1 MMQFIKISD
10 GLSRIIKTVICFSVV
25 FFEAATASTQLEI
38 RAGVVSGEIKP
49 DSGIYAAGLTGH
61 VIYNGLY
68 ALSPKLQLMLEERF
82 DGVKS
87 LYSDK
92 DDEVAMQNYPLK
104 EKLLPS
110 SNIASAGLRWTG
122 LGDAQLIIRNILYF
136 KPLAIDPF
144 YHDYM
149 DTTYTSTHEFSFSD
163 MCRKAR
169 TYANAYWSLPL
180 GRATVTADLNLIFLN
195 YRKRLLDYNSEFEL
209 VPVDSNM
216 FFSTDLWSD
225 YAFSFRMFDDVYI
238 QCNTRMKQNFSD
250 SRFLNLYRYQVE
262 LNGTARLPADNQL
275 SWYGGLEQYQRAS
288 DEDMYEEYLKRS
300 YPMATRLLFY
310 LYMRDVFT
318 ISRGLYLKGTA
329 FLETGNNLLK
339 RRYEVSLRKAW
350 RNLSYVEPGY
360 CTSLGGLFPIQ
371 SAYVKS
377 RVQATKS
384 FSIDPAVKFSWE
396 AQENYEKHVME
407 VSFMKMVSSLE
418 FAYAIKRQFQILL
431 GGYYTYFNED
441 VAKDFPTRYGL
452 YCGIQ
457 SMIP

>member
-1 MMQFIKISD
+1 MMQSIKKSYSLI
-10 GLSRIIKTVICFSVV
+10 RTIQTIICLLVVFICFK
-25 FFEAATASTQLEI
+25 AATASTQLEI
-38 RAGVVSGEIKP
+38 RAGVVSGEIEP
-49 DSGIYAAGLTGH
+49 DSGIYATGLTSN
-61 VIYNGLY
+61 ITYSGLY
-68 ALSPKLQLMLEERF
+68 SLSPKLQLMLEERF
-82 DGVKS
+82 DGLKS
-87 LYSDK
+87 LYSDT

-104 EKLLPS
+104 EKSLPS

-122 LGDAQLIIRNILYF
+122 LGDAQLIIGNVLYL
-136 KPLAIDPF
+136 KPLAIMPM
-144 YHDYM
+144 HHNYM
-149 DTTYTSTHEFSFSD
+149 DTAYTSTRDFLFSD

-195 YRKRLLDYNSEFEL
+195 YRKRLLDFDL

-225 YAFSFRMFDDVYI
+225 YTFSFRMFDDVYI

-275 SWYGGLEQYQRAS
+275 SWYWGLEQYQTAS
-288 DEDMYEEYLKRS
+288 DEDMYEEYLKES

-329 FLETGNNLLK
+329 FLETGNDLLK
-339 RRYEVSLRKAW
+339 RRYDVSLRKAW
-350 RNLSYVEPGY
+350 RNLSYIEPGY

-371 SAYVKS
+371 TAYLKS
-377 RVQATKS
+377 RIQATKS
-384 FSIDPAVKFSWE
+384 FSFDPAVKCTWNAE
-396 AQENYEKHVME
+396 ENTRKKEME

-418 FAYAIKRQFQILL
+418 FAYTIKKQFQVLL
-431 GGYYTYFNED
+431 GGNFTLYNKEI
-441 VAKDFPTRYGL
+441 AKRYDFPTRYGV

>member
-1 MMQFIKISD
+1 MMQSIKISD
-10 GLSRIIKTVICFSVV
+10 SLSRTIQTVICFAVV
-25 FFEAATASTQLEI
+25 FFETATASTQLEI
-38 RAGVVSGEIKP
+38 RAGAVSGEIKP
-49 DSGIYAAGLTGH
+49 DSGIYATGLTSH

-82 DGVKS
+82 DGLKS
-87 LYSDK
+87 LYSGK

-104 EKLLPS
+104 EKQLPS

-122 LGDAQLIIRNILYF
+122 LGDAQLIIGNVLYL
-136 KPLAIDPF
+136 KPLAIMPM
-144 YHDYM
+144 HHEHM
-149 DTTYTSTHEFSFSD
+149 DTAYTSTREYFFSD
-163 MCRKAR
+163 MYRKAR
-169 TYANAYWSLPL
+169 TYTNAYWSLPL
-180 GRATVTADLNLIFLN
+180 GRATVTADLNLFFLN
-195 YRKRLLDYNSEFEL
+195 YRKRLLDINL
-209 VPVDSNM
+209 TPVDSNM

-225 YAFSFRMFDDVYI
+225 YTFSFRMFNGVFI
-238 QCNTRMKQNFSD
+238 QCNTRIKQNFSD
-250 SRFLNLYRYQVE
+250 SRFLNFYRYQVE

-288 DEDMYEEYLKRS
+288 DENMYDEYIKNS
-300 YPMATRLLFY
+300 KPMATRLLFY
-310 LYMRDVFT
+310 IYMRDVFT
-318 ISRGLYLKGTA
+318 ISRGLYLKGTV

-377 RVQATKS
+377 RIQATKS
-384 FSIDPAVKFSWE
+384 FSIDPAVKFSWD
-396 AQENYEKHVME
+396 AEKNAEKKEME

-418 FAYAIKRQFQILL
+418 FAYATKKQFQILL
-431 GGYYTYFNED
+431 GGNFTLFNEEI
-441 VAKDFPTRYGL
+441 AKKYDFPTRYGV